1 MGMLKVMN
9 HSEPELNIRMR
20 RPALTDLP
28 EVPALPN
35 GYELELFSNQH
46 DSLASALTRAF
57 DELWD
62 VARVKKDLTETPDV
76 QAVYIVMYNNEVVST
91 ASSQLRA
98 NHTTTSGYVHWVG
111 TVPEH
116 RGKGLAYVLV
126 ARVLQD
132 FVERG
137 YAGAYLETQPFRHAA
152 IKTYLKLGFTPEY
165 LREGEDQQ
173 AIWSKILQTMLS
185 DGRWQRAKG

>member
-1 MGMLKVMN
+1 MLKGMS

-20 RPALTDLP
+20 RPTLADLP
-28 EVPALPN
+28 EVPALPS
-35 GYELELFSNQH
+35 GYELHLFSNQH
-46 DSLASALTRAF
+46 ESLANALTKSF

-76 QAVYIVMYNNEVVST
+76 HAVYIVTYDGEVVST
-91 ASSQLRA
+91 ASSQLREK
-98 NHTTTSGYVHWVG
+98 HTTTSGYVHWVG

-116 RGKGLAYVLV
+116 RGKGLAYILV

-137 YAGAYLETQPFRHAA
+137 YTGAYLKTQPFRHAA
-152 IKTYLKLGFTPEY
+152 IKTYLKLGFTPDYEVDEQDH
-165 LREGEDQQ
+165 RE
-173 AIWSKILQTMLS
+173 IWSNVFQMMFK
-185 DGRWQRAKG
+185 KG